1 MRRTL
6 FALFGLVGIS
16 VAASA
21 ADLPSARYAPVAPIV
36 PVFTW
41 TGFYIGVNAGV
52 AWQDQNNDAIF
63 VPPGTFGPGTGNFF
77 VSGVG
82 GNNDAVF
89 TGGGQIGYNYQAGG
103 WVFGI
108 EADLQWADMNNNNN
122 FNTGFV
128 AVGLPAG
135 FVFASANNGLE
146 WWGTVRGRVGFAWD
160 RALLYATGGFAFG
173 GGGGNNNTF
182 CGVAFGCGGGDDTRT
197 GWTVGGGLEYA
208 FTNNWTVKIEG
219 LYVNLDGGGSN
230 NGLLGFVNGVPVFLP
245 PGFVTNRVE
254 DNTFGVVRVGLNYK
268 F

>member
-1 MRRTL
+1 MIRRLLLTSL
-6 FALFGLVGIS
+6 GALAIGGT
-16 VAASA
+16 AMA

-52 AWQDQNNDAIF
+52 AFADNNNDSIF
-63 VPPGTFGPGTGNFF
+63 IPPGTFGPGTGNFF
-77 VSGVG
+77 VTGVSS
-82 GNNDAVF
+82 NNDAVF

-103 WVFGI
+103 WVFGV
-108 EADLQWADMNNNNN
+108 EADLQWADLGNNNNN
-122 FNTGFV
+122 GAAFAV
-128 AVGLPAG
+128 VGLPAG
-135 FVFASANNGLE
+135 FVFANTNTGLE

-160 RALLYATGGFAFG
+160 RALLYATGGFAYG
-173 GGGGNNNTF
+173 GGGGGDNF

-230 NGLLGFVNGVPVFLP
+230 NGLLGFVNGAPVFLP
-245 PGFVTNRVE
+245 PGFITNAVDE
-254 DNTFGVVRVGLNYK
+254 NTFGVVRVGLNYK

>member
-1 MRRTL
+1 MHRTL
-6 FALFGLVGIS
+6 VTLFGLVGMT

-21 ADLPSARYAPVAPIV
+21 ADYRPPPQQWVA

-41 TGFYIGVNAGV
+41 TGFYVGVNAGV
-52 AWQDQNNDAIF
+52 AFADSNNDSIF

-77 VSGVG
+77 VTGVG
-82 GNNDAVF
+82 GNNDATF

-103 WVFGI
+103 WVFGV
-108 EADLQWADMNNNNN
+108 EADLQWADMNNGNNN
-122 FNTGFV
+122 LGFNV
-128 AVGLPAG
+128 VGLPAG
-135 FVFASANNGLE
+135 FTFATTNAGIE
-146 WWGTVRGRVGFAWD
+146 WWGTARGRIGYAWD

-173 GGGGNNNTF
+173 GGGGNNNF
-182 CGVAFGCGGGDDTRT
+182 CGGFSCGGGDDTRT

-230 NGLLGFVNGVPVFLP
+230 NGLLGFVNGAPVFLP
-245 PGFVTNRVE
+245 PGFVTNAVDE
-254 DNTFGVVRVGLNYK
+254 QTFGVVRVGLNYK

>member
-1 MRRTL
+1 MGDAKMRRTL
-6 FALFGLVGIS
+6 VALFGLVGMT

-21 ADLPSARYAPVAPIV
+21 ADYRPPPPMPVV
-36 PVFTW
+36 PLFTW

-52 AWQDQNNDAIF
+52 VWSDSNNDAIF

-77 VSGVG
+77 VTGVG
-82 GNNDAVF
+82 GNNDATF
-89 TGGGQIGYNYQAGG
+89 TGGGQIGYNYQAGA

-135 FVFASANNGLE
+135 FVFANFNNGIE
-146 WWGTVRGRVGFAWD
+146 WWGTVRGRLGYAWD
-160 RALLYATGGFAFG
+160 RTLIYATGGFAYG
-173 GGGGNNNTF
+173 GGGGNNF
-182 CGVAFGCGGGDDTRT
+182 CGGIAFGCGGDDTRT

-230 NGLLGFVNGVPVFLP
+230 NGLLGFVNGAPVFLP
-245 PGFVTNRVE
+245 PGFVTNAVDE
-254 DNTFGVVRVGLNYK
+254 QTFGVVRVGLNYK